1 MVSHGGPSDLLGEM
15 YAQWAAEMSAH
26 PEMSVQLMRM
36 VFDDWQRATAEP
48 EGVTYRDA
56 EVGGIAGIG
65 VYPEGADAGQ
75 VLVFMHGGGFA
86 LGSPASHRKLA
97 AHVAK
102 ACGARAFVPDFRR
115 APEHP
120 FPAALEDGCRVLE
133 GLVDAGHSITDL
145 TPVGD
150 SAGGNLAISAVLDR
164 RDHDLPL
171 PQQVVVLSPWLD
183 MCNAGS
189 TLDTNDATDFL
200 ITREGLQGNID
211 RYLGERTDPTNPL
224 ANPLQADLRGFPR
237 LYVCAADTESLF
249 DDSVR
254 LRALAREH
262 DVDVTFS
269 VGEGMQHVFPFLAG
283 RHPRAD
289 REIEEIGRW
298 YRHGR
303 APRAARVGGAHPVDA

>member
-15 YAQWAAEMSAH
+15 YAQWTAEMSAY
-26 PEMSVQLMRM
+26 PQMSVQLMRM

-48 EGVTYRDA
+48 EDVTYRDA
-56 EVGGIAGIG
+56 EVGGVAGIG
-65 VYPEGADAGQ
+65 VYPEGAHAEQ
-75 VLVFMHGGGFA
+75 VLVFLHGGGFA
-86 LGSPASHRKLA
+86 LGSAASHRKLA
-97 AHVAK
+97 GHIAK
-102 ACGARAFVPDFRR
+102 VCGARAFVPDFRR

-120 FPAALEDGCRVLE
+120 FPAALEDGSRVLE
-133 GLVDAGHSITDL
+133 GLLDAGHSITDL

-150 SAGGNLAISAVLDR
+150 SAGGNLAISAVLHR
-164 RDHDLPL
+164 RGRDLPL

-224 ANPLQADLRGFPR
+224 ANPLHADLRGFPR
-237 LYVCAADTESLF
+237 MYVCAADTESLF

-254 LRALAREH
+254 LHALAREH
-262 DVDVTFS
+262 GVDVTFS
-269 VGEGMQHVFPFLAG
+269 VAQGMQHVFPFLAG
-283 RHPRAD
+283 RHARAD
-289 REIEEIGRW
+289 EEIERIGQW
-298 YRHGR
+298 YRRGR
-303 APRAARVGGAHPVDA
+303 AALAGSAYPAGA